1 MLALAASYVARNGR
15 NLPMQDEWEFVPQT
29 LGLSSG
35 WDWAFEK
42 HYEHRYILGR
52 LLYLALHQLTGNWYP
67 AGMVVTLL
75 FLAGSAVVLIRTARK
90 MRGYDHPADLWFAVL
105 LLNAGH
111 FENLLMGYQ
120 VVFTLTTIL
129 AVGLLAVMARSDRSD
144 PARSG
149 LWAGVL
155 LLGVMSGGGI
165 GLLFVPAV
173 GMWIG
178 YILIRCIHGGGAVGS
193 RDF

>member
-1 MLALAASYVARNGR
+1 MGVRPADPRTDIRLGR
-15 NLPMQDEWEFVPQT
+15 
-29 LGLSSG
+29 G
-35 WDWAFEK
+35 FEK

-52 LLYLALHQLTGNWYP
+52 LLYLPLHRLTGNWYP
-67 AGMVVTLL
+67 AGMVVNLL

-90 MRGYDHPADLWFAVL
+90 MRGSDHPADLWFAVL

-111 FENLLMGYQ
+111 FENLLMSYQ

-178 YILIRCIHGGGAVGS
+178 YIPIRCIPGGRPLASGTSDPPGGGSVH
-193 RDF
+193 RLVRP